1 MTLVPQLPPR
11 TKLGLEI
18 AAAGVAGGIVGDA
31 LLRAMPWGLNVA
43 LGSTALIGAGIWL
56 VRRHQVKYGPDA
68 PWLAI
73 TALLL
78 GLAFLR
84 RDEIGRASCRE
95 RVYISGLPAPIE
107 KKKRKSCDL
116 C

>member
-1 MTLVPQLPPR
+1 MTLVRQPAPR
-11 TKLGLEI
+11 ATLGLGI

-84 RDEIGRASCRE
+84 REIGRASCRE
-95 RVYISGLPAPIE
+95 RMSG
-107 KKKRKSCDL
+107 
-116 C
+116 